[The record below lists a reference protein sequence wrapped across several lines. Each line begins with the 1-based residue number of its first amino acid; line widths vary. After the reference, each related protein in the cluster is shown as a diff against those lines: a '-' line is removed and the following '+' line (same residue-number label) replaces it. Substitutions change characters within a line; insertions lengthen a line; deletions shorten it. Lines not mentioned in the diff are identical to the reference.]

1 MILVVPGVFYS
12 SLVYAVLLTG
22 CCPCKQGL
30 FSFIHVFDRQ
40 ISAQHGPLGVQM
52 KERKGRNG
60 EVGSTGKVLE
70 AVKGMLPF
78 LPQTVARRQV
88 LSGTQLLFTGRTLG
102 SANRSE
108 DYTVPGS
115 PGPHTCPRE
124 VMWGLVLTVAQERW
138 CGTLLTVSQGAD
150 RLWLSRIP

>member
-1 MILVVPGVFYS
+1 MILVVLGVFYS
-12 SLVYAVLLTG
+12 LLVYAVLLTG

-88 LSGTQLLFTGRTLG
+88 LSRTQLLFTGLTLG

-108 DYTVPGS
+108 DYTVLSWSSYVPQGGDVGPGAHS
-115 PGPHTCPRE
+115 CPRE
-124 VMWGLVLTVAQERW
+124 MAWSSAY
-138 CGTLLTVSQGAD
+138 C
-150 RLWLSRIP
+150 IPGS